1 MTDDMLTDGGSDR
14 DQSTPSSSITYD
26 IAPDEK
32 PSEAVVRAVAA
43 LTEMPILDLDPLY
56 EVIDPE
62 HVDGIFTTDESRSQH
77 VELSFEFNGCTVT
90 LTHERVHAGIKS

>member
-1 MTDDMLTDGGSDR
+1 MLTDGGSDR
-14 DQSTPSSSITYD
+14 NQSTSSPSITYD

-43 LTEMPILDLDPLY
+43 LTDMSILDLDPVY
-56 EVIDPE
+56 EVIDPG

-90 LTHERVHAGIKS
+90 VTHETVHAKIKL